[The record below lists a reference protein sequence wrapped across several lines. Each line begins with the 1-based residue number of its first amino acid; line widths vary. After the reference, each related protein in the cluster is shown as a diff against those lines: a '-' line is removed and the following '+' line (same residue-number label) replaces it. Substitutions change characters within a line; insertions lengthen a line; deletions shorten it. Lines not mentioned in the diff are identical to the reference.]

1 MLFNSRLFLI
11 FFLAVTGLYFLI
23 PHRFRWMLLLGAS
36 IVFYMAFVPKYIL
49 LMLFIVAVDYAA
61 ARMIENSSAD
71 PKKKKYI
78 LIGALFANLGLLGF
92 FKYANFF
99 AENLEALAGLI
110 NWNYGLPALSLILPI
125 GISFF
130 TFQGLSYVLDVYWGR
145 QKAERR
151 FGMFFLFITFYPQL
165 VAGPIERTGHL
176 LPQFSEV
183 HRFDYQRA
191 KQGIQLMLWGL
202 FKKTVIA
209 DRAAILVNN
218 VYANAL
224 GADGFTL
231 LAATIFFGF
240 QIYCDFSGYSDIA
253 VGSAEVMGFRIM
265 RNFDRPYFAKSIAE
279 FWRRWHISLTSW
291 FRDYLYIPLGGNR
304 VAAPR
309 WCFNI
314 FLVFFVS
321 GLWHGANWTFMIWG
335 ALHGAY
341 FIASFLTRKW
351 REAAAGFLRLGN
363 GSPVRKII
371 QAATTFSLVT
381 FAWIFFRARTLEDAI
396 IIIGKLP
403 EGIASVFRPGYILEI
418 LPQWKLTGFELALAA
433 GAILFL
439 LGVEFVQRGT
449 PLRPLLNRLPVW
461 GRWTLGYG
469 LILAVYLLG
478 VFDDIEFIYFQF

>member
-1 MLFNSRLFLI
+1 MLFNSRAFLL
-11 FFLAVTGLYFLI
+11 FFLAVTSLYFLI
-23 PHRFRWMLLLGAS
+23 PHRYRWMLLLGS
-36 IVFYMAFVPKYIL
+36 SVLFYMWFVPKYIL
-49 LMLFIVAVDYAA
+49 LMLFVVLVDYGAALVMEKAASRLRRQLILAA
-61 ARMIENSSAD
+61 A
-71 PKKKKYI
+71 
-78 LIGALFANLGLLGF
+78 LVANLGLLGF

-99 AENLEALAGLI
+99 SDNLAALARLV
-110 NWNYGLPALSLILPI
+110 NWNYGLPALQIILPI

-145 QKAERR
+145 QKAERHP
-151 FGMFFLFITFYPQL
+151 GMFFLFIAFYPQL

-202 FKKTVIA
+202 FKKAVIA

-218 VYANAL
+218 VYANVP

-231 LAATIFFGF
+231 IVATILFGF

-265 RNFDRPYFAKSIAE
+265 RNFERPYFAKSIAE

-304 VAAPR
+304 VALPR
-309 WCFNI
+309 WYFNI

-321 GLWHGANWTFMIWG
+321 GLWHGANWTFAIWG

-341 FIASFLTRKW
+341 FIASFITRKW

-363 GSPVRKII
+363 GSPIRKII
-371 QAATTFSLVT
+371 QAGTTFSLVT
-381 FAWIFFRARTLEDAI
+381 FAWIFFRARTLEDALVVI
-396 IIIGKLP
+396 AKIP
-403 EGIASVFRPGYILEI
+403 DGIRSVFDPSRIAAVV
-418 LPQWKLTGFELALAA
+418 PQWKLTGFELILALL
-433 GAILFL
+433 AIVFL
-439 LGVEFVQRGT
+439 LLVEFFQRRT
-449 PLRPLLNRLPVW
+449 PLRPFINRQPAW
-461 GRWTLGYG
+461 ARWAIGYG
-469 LILAVYLLG
+469 LILVCYFLG
-478 VFDDIEFIYFQF
+478 VFDNIEFIYFQF